1 MTAHGASDLP
11 LRAYRSPGTPSQSN
25 ATQMPRVAGRPR
37 PLGHMVYQKG
47 KSSEPSVVSPALW
60 LPEFDS

>member
-1 MTAHGASDLP
+1 MTAHCASGLP
-11 LRAYRSPGTPSQSN
+11 LRADRSLGTLSQSN
-25 ATQMPRVAGRPR
+25 ATQIPRVAARQR
-37 PLGHMVYQKG
+37 PLGHVVYQKG